1 MDRPWLVCSIAM
13 TAMTVTVMTASQ
25 TLGQR
30 RRGPRRAV
38 GLGGRCLL
46 ACPRGD
52 DMGCLLAAGTGTV
65 LLAP

>member
-1 MDRPWLVCSIAM
+1 
-13 TAMTVTVMTASQ
+13 VMTASQ
-25 TLGQR
+25 TPGQR

-38 GLGGRCLL
+38 GLGGRGLL

-52 DMGCLLAAGTGTV
+52 DMGCLLAAATGTV